1 MGVLRSGPEESILS
15 VEQPVARKS
24 RTKCRT
30 GRRVCVG
37 ANSLGRCYSGDGANQ
52 VTVLFKNIF
61 TSASSSRE
69 IECPM
74 PS

>member
-15 VEQPVARKS
+15 VGQPVARKS

-30 GRRVCVG
+30 GRRVCGG
-37 ANSLGRCYSGDGANQ
+37 AKAACLDGVVQ
-52 VTVLFKNIF
+52 VPALFKNVL

-74 PS
+74 PA

>member
-1 MGVLRSGPEESILS
+1 MGVLRSGPKESILS

-37 ANSLGRCYSGDGANQ
+37 ADSLRLCCSIISA
-52 VTVLFKNIF
+52 VHKTALFTNAF

-69 IECPM
+69 IECPL
-74 PS
+74 PA